1 MAVEINRV
9 YQKVLAIANK
19 EQRGYITPQEFNLL
33 ADKAQMEIYNN
44 YFHTIKMAQRKPN
57 SQASYADEV
66 EMTEE
71 KLHPFHVDEDA
82 TTSTASLNLP
92 ANTFK
97 IIGITRGGNKVTQL
111 NKSEI
116 SYTEN
121 NPLTK
126 ATITRSTFVRE
137 DSGVV
142 TIHPAP
148 TESTTFE
155 VSYYK
160 RPVAPNWT
168 YVVVNGKALYN
179 SGASDAQNFELHASE
194 EENLVSRI
202 LMLAGVIIKQ
212 PDVYQAATAD
222 TQLTKQQQNS

>member
-1 MAVEINRV
+1 MAALKPKN
-9 YQKVLAIANK
+9 QL
-19 EQRGYITPQEFNLL
+19 GY
-33 ADKAQMEIYNN
+33 
-44 YFHTIKMAQRKPN
+44 
-57 SQASYADEV
+57 SDEV

-82 TTSTASLNLP
+82 TTSTASLTLP
-92 ANTFK
+92 SNTFK
-97 IIGITRGGNKVTQL
+97 IIGITRSGNKVTQL
-111 NKSEI
+111 NKSQI

-126 ATITRSTFVRE
+126 ATVTRSTFVRE
-137 DSGVV
+137 DNGTV

-160 RPVAPNWT
+160 RPPQPKWT
-168 YVVVNGKALYN
+168 YVVSGGKALYN
-179 SGASDAQNFELHASE
+179 GSATDKVDFLLHGSE

-202 LMLAGVIIKQ
+202 LMLAGVIIQ
-212 PDVYQAATAD
+212 RPDVQQAGLQD
-222 TQLTKQQQNS
+222 IQLTKQQQNS